1 MDPFIS
7 SQNAVLERYNVICC
21 TDTRNQTF
29 SGSDEKLLFSCAN
42 FVDQNK
48 RPNVNAENLPFIIIP
63 THVTNKG
70 AYQVTHGIF
79 IFNRNTFSI
88 TVLGPQ
94 APLNKFE

>member
-7 SQNAVLERYNVICC
+7 SQKAVLERYNVICC

-29 SGSDEKLLFSCAN
+29 SGGDEKLLFSCAN

-48 RPNVNAENLPFIIIP
+48 GPNVNAGNLAFIIIP

-79 IFNRNTFSI
+79 SLIAIHSALLYWGHRRH
-88 TVLGPQ
+88 
-94 APLNKFE
+94 